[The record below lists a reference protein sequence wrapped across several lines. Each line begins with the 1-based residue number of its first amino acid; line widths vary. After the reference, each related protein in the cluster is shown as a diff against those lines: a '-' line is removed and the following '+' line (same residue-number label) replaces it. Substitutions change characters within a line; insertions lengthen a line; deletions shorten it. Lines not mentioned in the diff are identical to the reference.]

1 MLLKFELWSIGV
13 EVREETWL
21 ILVMISLY
29 FAALWMARQFF
40 KIWDAKIQFI
50 ILINYCLSKSQVLNN
65 DINQKAQYED

>member
-1 MLLKFELWSIGV
+1 
-13 EVREETWL
+13 
-21 ILVMISLY
+21 MISLY

-40 KIWDAKIQFI
+40 KIWDAKIPFI